1 MSSMTFSFFVVTDV
15 TFSWLTWVSISLML
29 IPTKWNNC
37 RLDQDV
43 VLVIQFGLI
52 RTYLLAMVIL
62 FHQSFLVL
70 SLKCKPTALCF
81 QKLAVAVALR
91 ELLELFG
98 PKDCTRDIYG
108 DETEPPHSLQGKRHF
123 LPKKNQQP

>member
-1 MSSMTFSFFVVTDV
+1 MQVGKARSQSLSRTVPLPFTFV
-15 TFSWLTWVSISLML
+15 
-29 IPTKWNNC
+29 
-37 RLDQDV
+37 
-43 VLVIQFGLI
+43 
-52 RTYLLAMVIL
+52 YIL
-62 FHQSFLVL
+62 FHHSFLVL

-108 DETEPPHSLQGKRHF
+108 DETEPPHYLQGKRHF
-123 LPKKNQQP
+123 FPQEKSTTIGSMETTIGSIWKQP